1 MTSARIVTIGHSN
14 HPLERFLALLSRHG
28 ITAVADVRSA
38 PYSHA
43 RTMDRLLAEVSPN
56 LELFQTREALLTR
69 AMALQARR
77 VAFITKLQ

>member
-14 HPLERFLALLSRHG
+14 HPLERFLALLSKHG
-28 ITAVADVRSA
+28 ITAVAD
-38 PYSHA
+38 
-43 RTMDRLLAEVSPN
+43 
-56 LELFQTREALLTR
+56 